1 MKVFSV
7 AGRLQPDFKVL
18 GGTDLSE
25 AATMV
30 IPSHEAAGGGDTF
43 HEASDQWIL
52 ILAGTGTAVVERRE
66 IKLTRGTLLLV
77 EAGETHEVRNT
88 GTAPLEMLTFY
99 APPAY

>member
-30 IPSHEAAGGGDTF
+30 IPSHQSAGGADNF

-52 ILAGTGTAVVERRE
+52 VLSGTGVAVVARRSVE
-66 IKLTRGTLLLV
+66 LARGTLLLV

-88 GTAPLEMLTFY
+88 GSAPLEMVTFY
-99 APPAY
+99 APPVY